1 MIMRLNTKKI
11 KEKYRTSKSLP
22 HDLLYWPPFFC
33 MEPKRCFSYHRK
45 PFCTSVSFKQSNG
58 YIIIRDSKFC
68 IIYFLL
74 FSFFY
79 QKQSM
84 DRLYWAG
91 TVLLLKFSDLLLE
104 NQHFIYLILTQC
116 DYSPLGLGLTSTTS
130 AFCIKKSRSTTM
142 QMNFIIYEKK
152 NVGP

>member
-68 IIYFLL
+68 IIYFL
-74 FSFFY
+74 FISFFY

-130 AFCIKKSRSTTM
+130 AQTQKDYSTHM
-142 QMNFIIYEKK
+142 RAL
-152 NVGP
+152 

>member
-1 MIMRLNTKKI
+1 MQSQLLKYVTKYALCHKAMIMRLNTKKI

-33 MEPKRCFSYHRK
+33 MVPKRCFSYHRK

-68 IIYFLL
+68 IIYFLF

-91 TVLLLKFSDLLLE
+91 TVLLLKFSAPTFGKPTFYISYT
-104 NQHFIYLILTQC
+104 H
-116 DYSPLGLGLTSTTS
+116 P
-130 AFCIKKSRSTTM
+130 M
-142 QMNFIIYEKK
+142 
-152 NVGP
+152 